1 MLRRLATVATVATA
15 LAIVGC
21 SDGFKLPTDVSLNQN
36 IDDRTTIPP
45 EFCLDYLVDDG
56 STLIPSCVDYL
67 PRPVDGVSEN
77 RARHG
82 YEAVTATAEGRKGT
96 RF

>member
-1 MLRRLATVATVATA
+1 MLRRLATIVTA
-15 LAIVGC
+15 LAIAGC
-21 SDGFKLPTDVSLNQN
+21 SEGFKLPTDVSLNQN
-36 IDDRTTIPP
+36 IDDRTTLPP
-45 EFCLDYLVDDG
+45 EFCVDYLVDDQ

-67 PRPVDGVSEN
+67 PWPVDGVSEN
-77 RARHG
+77 RAKHG